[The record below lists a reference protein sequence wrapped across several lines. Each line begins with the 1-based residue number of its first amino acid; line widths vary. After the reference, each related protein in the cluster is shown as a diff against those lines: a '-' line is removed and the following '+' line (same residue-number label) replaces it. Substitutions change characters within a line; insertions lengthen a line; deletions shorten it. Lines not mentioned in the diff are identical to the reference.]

1 MEKLLILERL
11 FSSYRKP
18 IFDQLQKHLDF
29 NLLHGKNNSGITTAQ
44 ASYAKPIKSFQY
56 AKEETKVILFPL
68 KEIFKI
74 KPKVIFCDLAI
85 GMLNL
90 PIIIYLSKALNIKIA
105 FWSHGYNRKTG
116 FSPDKRLI
124 DRYRLFLMRQV
135 DANIVYS
142 QFDKELILPYLNKN
156 SVFVAQNTL
165 DTNALSRIRTELE
178 QEGKT
183 NVKQRLGV
191 KHEFN
196 LVFIGRML
204 ASKKPEMLLDLY
216 EYLLLNYNI
225 SVGIHFIGE
234 GEMLSKIK
242 DKVNKNFDKYDF
254 YFHGAIHDDFA
265 TGQILFVNDL
275 MVNPGYLGLSVNH
288 AFCFG
293 CPVLS
298 FQTKNGYPA
307 HSPEVEYVIHNKTG
321 FLLENHTL
329 EAMASTVNDYLK
341 NKKIQEEFSQNLKYA
356 VEKTFPIEK
365 MMNGLLD
372 CFEYLTAGKN

>member
-1 MEKLLILERL
+1 MEKLVIIERV

-18 IFDQLQKHLDF
+18 IFDQLRKHIEF
-29 NLLHGKNNSGITTAQ
+29 KLLYGKNNSGIKTAN
-44 ASYAKPIKSFQY
+44 ACYSKPIYSFQY
-56 AKEETKVILFPL
+56 AKEETKVILFPI
-68 KEIFKI
+68 KEILKI
-74 KPKVIFCDLAI
+74 RPEVIICDLAI

-90 PIIIYLSKALNIKIA
+90 PIIIFLSKVLNIRFA

-116 FSPDKRLI
+116 FNPKNKLI
-124 DRYRLFLMRQV
+124 DKYRLFLMRLV

-142 QFDKELILPYLNKN
+142 QFDKAIILPYLDKD

-165 DTNALSRIRTELE
+165 DTEVLSGLRTKLE

-183 NVKQRLGV
+183 IIKQRLGI
-191 KHEFN
+191 KHDFN

-204 ASKKPEMLLDLY
+204 ASKKPDMLLDLY
-216 EYLLLNYNI
+216 EYLLLNFNI

-234 GEMLSKIK
+234 GEMLPKIK
-242 DKVNKNFDKYDF
+242 ARVNKSFNIKDF
-254 YFHGAIHDDFA
+254 YFHGAIHDDLA

-275 MVNPGYLGLSVNH
+275 MINPGYLGLSVNH

-321 FLLENHTL
+321 FLLEEHTL
-329 EAMASTVNDYLK
+329 EAMAIKVNDYLK
-341 NKKIQEEFSQNLKYA
+341 NKNIQEEFGRNIKYA
-356 VEKTFPIEK
+356 VENTFPIEK
-365 MMNGLLD
+365 MVNGLME
-372 CFEYLTAGKN
+372 CFEFLNAKKN